1 MADHDSP
8 NYRIDSDA
16 VENSQLGIIPPPE
29 NPQSSTVEPDTIKL
43 TTSATLPPNA
53 SDGMTTATKGN
64 STFTKIVDSIKQ
76 MPTIL
81 FASYV
86 FAVIGVIGWFTPL
99 KAAGVLA
106 ALVGIG
112 TGIVSLIKHRK
123 DTRYKRNSII
133 VTIVC
138 VVALFGCAATTP
150 TSPSSTQAESTPV
163 SSTSSTDTSSS
174 NETSSSPSQD
184 PRLPQAQQDL
194 QSKLGEANKLLTTSE
209 NQVADESTRVALTQA
224 ISTASAVASDN
235 PNDYTQA
242 QQSLQSA
249 MDAVTS
255 SEQQKQA
262 ADAAAQQAAAE
273 QRRNKHQG
281 KPSSKPSNRQRSKR
295 PKARSKRRKA
305 RRAALTQEKPSNAA
319 NTAVNPVSANR
330 PRHPTAVL

>member
-138 VVALFGCAATTP
+138 VVALFGCAEERYHVTIL
-150 TSPSSTQAESTPV
+150 
-163 SSTSSTDTSSS
+163 DTGRIH
-174 NETSSSPSQD
+174 
-184 PRLPQAQQDL
+184 PRQLHVLDRYQFLERNIFLAVARP
-194 QSKLGEANKLLTTSE
+194 EAS
-209 NQVADESTRVALTQA
+209 A
-224 ISTASAVASDN
+224 STAGSPVQAWRSQQTSDN
-235 PNDYTQA
+235 F
-242 QQSLQSA
+242 
-249 MDAVTS
+249 
-255 SEQQKQA
+255 
-262 ADAAAQQAAAE
+262 
-273 QRRNKHQG
+273 G
-281 KPSSKPSNRQRSKR
+281 KPGRGRIHESRPHPGNFHRERSR
-295 PKARSKRRKA
+295 IG
-305 RRAALTQEKPSNAA
+305 
-319 NTAVNPVSANR
+319 
-330 PRHPTAVL
+330 